1 MIVNPDLSAPV
12 RQPKGRPVRARAGC
26 SAARAAS
33 DCSNEGSATFGVD
46 ALGRQVLLFS
56 CLSGE
61 KGPGAGHADKVPR
74 PEILFTLSL
83 KDNFDPP
90 SWGGWN
96 SHASAA
102 RKNSPLLFCL
112 FNRGSLARWPNRRA
126 LQSRQNPGVEQGN
139 NRRLLLPVMPFLRLL
154 FRWIFPELT
163 RRKIFLRKKKSAGIF
178 VASMGQS
185 SGRGRREA
193 SPSSQMTGFG
203 LGFCR
208 ASKALLGGLKPLFL
222 LCFLGQKNRASLER
236 GLPARM
242 GGDEFR

>member
-74 PEILFTLSL
+74 PKILFSLSL

-96 SHASAA
+96 SHASVA
-102 RKNSPLLFCL
+102 RKNSPLLFRL
-112 FNRGSLARWPNRRA
+112 FNRGNLGRWPNRRA

-139 NRRLLLPVMPFLRLL
+139 NRRLLVLVMPFLRPL
-154 FRWIFPELT
+154 FRWIFLELT
-163 RRKIFLRKKKSAGIF
+163 GRKIFLRKKKSAGIF

-208 ASKALLGGLKPLFL
+208 ASKALLGVPKLLFL
-222 LCFLGQKNRASLER
+222 LCFPGSKKSRRFGARASSPHGR
-236 GLPARM
+236 R
-242 GGDEFR
+242 